1 MPALKK
7 PTPEKTPANGVTP
20 KPSALDAFATPKTDK
35 KQAVSQAQE
44 AAPGGNGVTP
54 KTDARLGKTV
64 RFSKAQWRRL
74 RIVETDLE
82 MTFQALCFEGLNR
95 ILAEHG
101 LDPL

>member
-7 PTPEKTPANGVTP
+7 TTPKDV
-20 KPSALDAFATPKTDK
+20 KPSALDAFASSKDTAKPGRPISRD
-35 KQAVSQAQE
+35 QE
-44 AAPGGNGVTP
+44 AAPEA

-82 MTFQALCFEGLNR
+82 MTFQALCFEGINR
-95 ILAEHG
+95 ILAEQG

>member
-7 PTPEKTPANGVTP
+7 PTPKKTPANGITP
-20 KPSALDAFATPKTDK
+20 KPSALDAFATPKVGK
-35 KQAVSQAQE
+35 KQAISLAE
-44 AAPGGNGVTP
+44 ETAPP
-54 KTDARLGKTV
+54 LKTDARLGKTV